1 MAEPCALL
9 PVPLPDESFCQRRH
23 FGVGEFHWELYMS
36 FFTGPRG
43 LSRAPLFT
51 GTLLA
56 GSLLSSLSNISLAQ
70 SSQQN
75 AAQNTSQDS
84 IEELVVVGNRFPVPR
99 RQLATS
105 VSVVDAQHFD
115 APYLASQKVLDRCRD
130 LGAAR
135 VR

>member
-1 MAEPCALL
+1 MQRRATSVAEPCALL

-99 RQLATS
+99 RQLAT
-105 VSVVDAQHFD
+105 F
-115 APYLASQKVLDRCRD
+115 C
-130 LGAAR
+130 
-135 VR
+135 